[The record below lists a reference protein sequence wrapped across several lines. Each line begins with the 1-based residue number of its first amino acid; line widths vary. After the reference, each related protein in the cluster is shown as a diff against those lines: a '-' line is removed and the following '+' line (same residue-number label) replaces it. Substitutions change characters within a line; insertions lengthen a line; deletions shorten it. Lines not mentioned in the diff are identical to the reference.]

1 MKFHRKKI
9 FFVAG
14 EPSGDLHGS
23 KLIKALK
30 NIDPD
35 IIFVGHGGDRMKKA
49 GMTIIEHVDNI
60 SIMGFFEVLVH
71 LPKMVRLLVNTKN
84 FIKKLQPDRIILI
97 DYPGFNLRL
106 AKYLSRSKIPI
117 TYFILPQAWA
127 WKQKRVNDLINFVD
141 HSLSIFPFE
150 KKWYESKG
158 LIVNYIGHP
167 FIERPHINESFK
179 DIYNR
184 HQINSNSPVLVLLP
198 GSRQQEIDKHWPIF
212 LDTVKKIKLDLP
224 QIQIIVG
231 KAKGVTI
238 TNIPNDF
245 KIEPDSNKAILIGT
259 AAIVASGTATLEC
272 AIRYLPMVVCYKFSL
287 LSWWIV
293 KLLVKIKYSS
303 IVNLIGKR
311 EIVPELIQ
319 SDMTPKNI
327 VEKLTPLLNLNS
339 SHRKTM
345 VLQLKKIK
353 KKLGHPGVYER
364 AASSIITKAFYDDRK
379 KHVF

>member
-1 MKFHRKKI
+1 MKFQGKKI

-30 NIDPD
+30 NIHPD
-35 IIFVGHGGDRMKKA
+35 ITFLGHGGDRMKNA

-60 SIMGFFEVLVH
+60 SIMGFFEVLKH
-71 LPKMVRLLVNTKN
+71 LPKMVRLLASTKN
-84 FIKKLQPDRIILI
+84 FIENLQPDRIVLI

-106 AKYLSRSKIPI
+106 AKYLSRSNIPI

-127 WKQKRVNDLINFVD
+127 WKPKRVNDLINFVD

-167 FIERPHINESFK
+167 FIERTHINESFK
-179 DIYNR
+179 NIYDR
-184 HQINSNSPVLVLLP
+184 HQLNNNSPILVLLP
-198 GSRQQEIDKHWPIF
+198 GSRQQEINKHWPIF

-231 KAKGVTI
+231 KAKGVKI

-245 KIEPDSNKAILIGT
+245 RIEPDSNKAILIGT

-272 AIRYLPMVVCYKFSL
+272 AIRSLPMVVCYKFSL
-287 LSWWIV
+287 LTWWIV
-293 KLLVKIKYSS
+293 KLLVRIKYSS
-303 IVNLIGKR
+303 MVNLIGEKI
-311 EIVPELIQ
+311 IVPELLQ
-319 SDMTPKNI
+319 SDMASENI
-327 VEKLTPLLNLNS
+327 VQKLIPLLDHNS
-339 SHRKTM
+339 NQRRTM
-345 VLQLKKIK
+345 IKELEKIK
-353 KKLGHPGVYER
+353 TKLGQPGVYQR
-364 AASSIITKAFYDDRK
+364 AASDIIRK
-379 KHVF
+379 TSFNEQK

>member
-1 MKFHRKKI
+1 MKFQGKK
-9 FFVAG
+9 FLFVAG

-23 KLIKALK
+23 KLIKELK
-30 NIDPD
+30 NIFPD
-35 IIFVGHGGDRMKKA
+35 IIFIGHGGDRMKKA

-60 SIMGFFEVLVH
+60 SIMGFFEVLKH

-106 AKYLSRSKIPI
+106 AKYLSKSKIPI

-127 WKQKRVNDLINFVD
+127 WKPKRVNDLINFVD

-167 FIERPHINESFK
+167 FIERTHINESFR
-179 DIYNR
+179 DIFNR
-184 HQINSNSPVLVLLP
+184 HQINNNSPVLVLLP
-198 GSRQQEIDKHWPIF
+198 GSRQQEINKHWPIF

-245 KIEPDSNKAILIGT
+245 RIEPDSNKAILIGT

-272 AIRYLPMVVCYKFSL
+272 AVGSLPMVVCYKFSL
-287 LSWWIV
+287 LSWWLV
-293 KLLVKIKYSS
+293 KLLVNIKYSS
-303 IVNLIGKR
+303 MVNLIGGKR
-311 EIVPELIQ
+311 IVPELLQ
-319 SDMTPKNI
+319 SDMASENI
-327 VEKLTPLLNLNS
+327 IQKLIPLLDHNS
-339 SHRKTM
+339 NQRRTM
-345 VLQLKKIK
+345 IKELEKIK
-353 KKLGHPGVYER
+353 TKLGQPGVYQR
-364 AASSIITKAFYDDRK
+364 AASDIIEKTSFNE
-379 KHVF
+379 

>member
-1 MKFHRKKI
+1 MKFQGKKI

-30 NIDPD
+30 NIHPD
-35 IIFVGHGGDRMKKA
+35 ITFIGHGGDRMKNA

-60 SIMGFFEVLVH
+60 SIMGFFEVLKH
-71 LPKMVRLLVNTKN
+71 LPKMVRLLASTKN
-84 FIKKLQPDRIILI
+84 FIENLQPDRIVLI

-106 AKYLSRSKIPI
+106 AKYLSRSNIPI

-127 WKQKRVNDLINFVD
+127 WKPKRVNDLINFVD

-167 FIERPHINESFK
+167 FIERTHINESFK
-179 DIYNR
+179 DICNR
-184 HQINSNSPVLVLLP
+184 HHINNNSPVLVLLP
-198 GSRQQEIDKHWPIF
+198 GSRQQEINKHWPIF
-212 LDTVKKIKLDLP
+212 LDTVKKIKLDIP

-231 KAKGVTI
+231 KAKEVTI

-245 KIEPDSNKAILIGT
+245 RIEPDSNKAILIGT

-272 AIRYLPMVVCYKFSL
+272 AVRPLPMVVCYKFSL
-287 LSWWIV
+287 LTWWIV
-293 KLLVKIKYSS
+293 KLLVRIKYSS
-303 IVNLIGKR
+303 MVNLIGEKI
-311 EIVPELIQ
+311 IVPELLQ
-319 SDMTPKNI
+319 SDMASENI
-327 VEKLTPLLNLNS
+327 VQKLIPLLDHNS
-339 SHRKTM
+339 NQRRTM
-345 VLQLKKIK
+345 IKELEKIK
-353 KKLGHPGVYER
+353 TKLGQPGVYQR
-364 AASSIITKAFYDDRK
+364 AASDIIRK
-379 KHVF
+379 TSFNEQK

>member
-1 MKFHRKKI
+1 MKFQGKKI

-23 KLIKALK
+23 KLIKELK
-30 NIDPD
+30 NIFPD
-35 IIFVGHGGDRMKKA
+35 IIFIGHGGDRMKKA

-60 SIMGFFEVLVH
+60 SIMGFFEVLKH
-71 LPKMVRLLVNTKN
+71 LPKMVRLLVSTKN
-84 FIKKLQPDRIILI
+84 FIENLQPDRIILI

-106 AKYLSRSKIPI
+106 AKYLSKSKIPI

-127 WKQKRVNDLINFVD
+127 WKPKRVNDLINFVD

-167 FIERPHINESFK
+167 FIERTTINESFK
-179 DIYNR
+179 DICNR
-184 HQINSNSPVLVLLP
+184 HHINNNSPVLVLLP
-198 GSRQQEIDKHWPIF
+198 GSRQQEINKHWPIF
-212 LDTVKKIKLDLP
+212 LDTVKKIKLDIP

-231 KAKGVTI
+231 KAKEVTI

-245 KIEPDSNKAILIGT
+245 RIEPDSNKAILIGT

-272 AIRYLPMVVCYKFSL
+272 AVGSLPMVVCYKFSL

-293 KLLVKIKYSS
+293 KLLVNIKYSS
-303 IVNLIGKR
+303 MVNLIGGKR
-311 EIVPELIQ
+311 IVPELLQ
-319 SDMTPKNI
+319 SDMASENI
-327 VEKLTPLLNLNS
+327 IQKLIPLLDHNS
-339 SHRKTM
+339 NQRRTMIKELKEIKT
-345 VLQLKKIK
+345 
-353 KKLGHPGVYER
+353 KLGQPGVYQR
-364 AASSIITKAFYDDRK
+364 AASDIIK
-379 KHVF
+379 KTSFNE

>member
-1 MKFHRKKI
+1 MKFQGKKI

-30 NIDPD
+30 NIHPD
-35 IIFVGHGGDRMKKA
+35 ITFIGHGGDRMKNA

-60 SIMGFFEVLVH
+60 SIMGFFEVLKH
-71 LPKMVRLLVNTKN
+71 LPKMVRLLASTKN
-84 FIKKLQPDRIILI
+84 FIENLQPDRIVLI

-106 AKYLSRSKIPI
+106 AKYLSRSNIPI

-127 WKQKRVNDLINFVD
+127 WKPKRVNDLINFVD

-167 FIERPHINESFK
+167 FIERTHINESFK
-179 DIYNR
+179 DICNR
-184 HQINSNSPVLVLLP
+184 HHINNNSPVLVLLP
-198 GSRQQEIDKHWPIF
+198 GSRQQEINKHWPIF

-231 KAKGVTI
+231 KAKEVTI

-245 KIEPDSNKAILIGT
+245 RIEPDSNKAILIGT

-272 AIRYLPMVVCYKFSL
+272 AVRPLPMVVCYKFSL
-287 LSWWIV
+287 LTWWIV
-293 KLLVKIKYSS
+293 KLLVRIKYSS
-303 IVNLIGKR
+303 MVNLIGEKI
-311 EIVPELIQ
+311 IVPELLQ
-319 SDMTPKNI
+319 SDMASENI
-327 VEKLTPLLNLNS
+327 VQKLIPLLDHNS
-339 SHRKTM
+339 NQRRTM
-345 VLQLKKIK
+345 IKELEKIK
-353 KKLGHPGVYER
+353 TKLGQPGVYQR
-364 AASSIITKAFYDDRK
+364 AASDIIRK
-379 KHVF
+379 TSFNEQK

>member
-1 MKFHRKKI
+1 MKFHRKKF

-35 IIFVGHGGDRMKKA
+35 IIFIGHGGDRMKKA

-60 SIMGFFEVLVH
+60 SIMGFFEVLKH
-71 LPKMVRLLVNTKN
+71 LPKMVRLLVSTKN
-84 FIKKLQPDRIILI
+84 FIQNLQPDRIVLI

-106 AKYLSRSKIPI
+106 AKYLSKSKIPI

-127 WKQKRVNDLINFVD
+127 WKPKRVNDLINFVD

-184 HQINSNSPVLVLLP
+184 HQINSNSPILVLLP

-245 KIEPDSNKAILIGT
+245 RIEPDSNKAILIGT

-272 AIRYLPMVVCYKFSL
+272 AISSLPMVVCYKFSL

-293 KLLVKIKYSS
+293 KLLVRIKYSS
-303 IVNLIGKR
+303 MVNLIGGKR
-311 EIVPELIQ
+311 IVPELLQ
-319 SDMTPKNI
+319 SDMASENI
-327 VEKLTPLLNLNS
+327 VQKLIPLLDHNS
-339 SHRKTM
+339 NQRRTM
-345 VLQLKKIK
+345 IKELEKIK
-353 KKLGHPGVYER
+353 TKLGQPGVYQR
-364 AASSIITKAFYDDRK
+364 AASDIIK
-379 KHVF
+379 KTSFNE